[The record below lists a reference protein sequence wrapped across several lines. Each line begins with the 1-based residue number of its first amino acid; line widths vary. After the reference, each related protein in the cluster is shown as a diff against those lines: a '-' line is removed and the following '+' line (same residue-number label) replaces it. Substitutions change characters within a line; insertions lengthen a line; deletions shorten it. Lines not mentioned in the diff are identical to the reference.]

1 MMETRYEVLVEEEDS
16 PMLFGVAG
24 GEGLEA
30 RRLTSDRAEAEL
42 REVTLGDLY
51 GSDMVMVTR
60 GLVPGETV
68 VTAGVYRIE
77 QGERVKILK

>member
-1 MMETRYEVLVEEEDS
+1 MT
-16 PMLFGVAG
+16 GVP
-24 GEGLEA
+24 
-30 RRLTSDRAEAEL
+30 LTAVFDRDGKEYVWVVSDRAEAEL

-77 QGERVKILK
+77 QGEPSQNPEIR